1 MNTAKP
7 TPGPWR
13 IARFSGS
20 GEAMREN
27 DGAWMISGPDGPVG
41 RATMQAAA
49 KRGQGHS
56 TPDPE
61 GEANARLIAAAP
73 ELLEALR
80 RLRDYN
86 RGEPCPMHPR
96 PISGKGC
103 ECAVNQAS
111 DAIAKATGDSA

>member
-1 MNTAKP
+1 MGVKP
-7 TPGPWR
+7 VVNAPKPKDSAPTTIGR
-13 IARFSGS
+13 G
-20 GEAMREN
+20 
-27 DGAWMISGPDGPVG
+27 GAAEI
-41 RATMQAAA
+41 
-49 KRGQGHS
+49 
-56 TPDPE
+56 
-61 GEANARLIAAAP
+61 NA

-111 DAIAKATGDSA
+111 DAIAKATGDNSNA